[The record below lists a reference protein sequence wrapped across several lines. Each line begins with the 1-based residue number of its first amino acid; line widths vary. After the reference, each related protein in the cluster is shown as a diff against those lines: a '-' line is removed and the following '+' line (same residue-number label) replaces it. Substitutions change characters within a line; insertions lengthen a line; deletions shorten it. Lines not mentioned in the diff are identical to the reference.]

1 MLRTFTLAAATAALL
16 LPGGPLPGLEPA
28 SAEATTGRWTAREA
42 AAFWTPERMASA
54 APVPDPPSPGAA
66 APGAAGHATP
76 GAATPAV
83 PGAAA
88 PAAPGAATPAAPGTA
103 ASAAPGGAAPAVPGA
118 AAPAVPS
125 ASAGGGIH
133 S

>member
-28 SAEATTGRWTAREA
+28 SAEATAGRWTAREA

-66 APGAAGHATP
+66 
-76 GAATPAV
+76 TPAT
-83 PGAAA
+83 
-88 PAAPGAATPAAPGTA
+88 PGAATPAAPGTA
-103 ASAAPGGAAPAVPGA
+103 ASAAPAGAAPAGP
-118 AAPAVPS
+118 PPP
-125 ASAGGGIH
+125 
-133 S
+133 